1 MLKKI
6 PVISTNNSLEYN
18 FLTFFV
24 LKAVNGY
31 FILSASVVVGQ
42 AIFILIYQ
50 IGQGSPLDFII
61 IIIIIIIIF
70 KIYLM
75 GVVKFCD

>member
-1 MLKKI
+1 MLKKFPI
-6 PVISTNNSLEYN
+6 ISTNNSLEYN

-31 FILSASVVVGQ
+31 FILSASVIVGQ

-50 IGQGSPLDFII
+50 IGQGSPFGFYYYYYYYYYHY
-61 IIIIIIIIF
+61 F
-70 KIYLM
+70 KNLFD
-75 GVVKFCD
+75 GCGELL